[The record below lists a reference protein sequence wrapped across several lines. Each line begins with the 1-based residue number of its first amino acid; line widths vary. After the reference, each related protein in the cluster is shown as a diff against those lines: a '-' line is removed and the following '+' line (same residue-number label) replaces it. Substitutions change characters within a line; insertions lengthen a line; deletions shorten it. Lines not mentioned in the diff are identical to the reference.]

1 MVCEGSRRSSIRGD
15 ARISQ
20 SHSEYSINFSFNFV
34 AQMSQRRCD
43 RLCLWNHC
51 LNYKTQKRKTSDVF
65 QKLQG
70 NRGRMITV
78 PILRNSNSFSKRIYI
93 SEVDDCLVKQRW
105 FMLPST
111 FSMNHWPSA
120 YSNETK
126 LWGFQLL
133 KCYFLFCKKY
143 HWPFQRQRVNKFIKE
158 PFSFVQ
164 PSFPHKIWKLTATV
178 VYQSKN

>member
-34 AQMSQRRCD
+34 AQMPQRRCD

-65 QKLQG
+65 QKLQR

-78 PILRNSNSFSKRIYI
+78 PILRNSNSFSKRI

-111 FSMNHWPSA
+111 LSTNHQPLIQKVIGGAAGARNSNQTRTISDFS
-120 YSNETK
+120 
-126 LWGFQLL
+126 
-133 KCYFLFCKKY
+133 
-143 HWPFQRQRVNKFIKE
+143 VNTRI
-158 PFSFVQ
+158 
-164 PSFPHKIWKLTATV
+164 
-178 VYQSKN
+178 